1 MNPTQPT
8 LDGLESPQN
17 PGQNGPVWGHGVMET
32 ETRAAIAEIEAET
45 PLTGAKRFIKQLA
58 ISVAASIDAG
68 NRKGRAVANEAEKL
82 MVIMQQLAPV
92 ADDETADDSQFTPE
106 TRRLLD
112 ALAAPAQFDEA
123 PVRDGEGL

>member
-17 PGQNGPVWGHGVMET
+17 PGQNGPIWGHGLMET

-45 PLTGAKRFIKQLA
+45 PLTGAKRVTKQLA

-68 NRKGRAVANEAEKL
+68 NRKGRAVANEAAQL
-82 MVIMQQLAPV
+82 FAIMQQLAPAV
-92 ADDETADDSQFTPE
+92 DDGPADDSHLTPE

-112 ALAAPAQFDEA
+112 ALAAPAQLDEA